1 MLPPS
6 AENARTLCR
15 ERLKELAALA
25 AKLLTEDLPEPVKRG
40 CLHLQ
45 QIADSL

>member
-1 MLPPS
+1 MLPP
-6 AENARTLCR
+6 NAKNAQALCA

-25 AKLLTEDLPEPVKRG
+25 ADLLANVLPEPVKRG

-45 QIADSL
+45 QIAASF